1 MNKRIYLFILLSILL
16 AWPAKCQSIF
26 STTYNMD
33 NGLANNRVNAITQ
46 DKNGFMWFGTDDGLC
61 RFDGVKFKTYILSDY
76 IGENASSYI
85 THLFIDSRNM
95 MWIGTNNGI
104 TIFDYAN
111 NKFKAFNAITDDSI
125 KITSLILD
133 IVEDRN
139 GDVWIGTEGQG
150 VFKFNVDAKERLTSF
165 TYSRNDTGTRKMVMS
180 ICEDSKNNIWFGTYS
195 DGLYRYNK
203 NNGKITQYKADGRMH
218 SLSDNTIHKIYEDSH
233 GNLWIGTFQ
242 NGLDKF
248 DYKTEKFR
256 NYKDHSP
263 NNLLYHIHDIT
274 ELSPGNLLVACDN
287 GVCYF
292 TTDDMKAKRADDS
305 DIKFRFSPE
314 KFIYSIFIDK
324 EQGLWLG
331 SYFAGIQFFSPY
343 QSNFK
348 YFKCT
353 ENGSG
358 KVINC
363 IVKDGKGGYF
373 IGTDDD
379 GIYRFDPISKTT
391 KPYRTAKDIQSTYYC
406 IHDILIDGSL
416 MYAATYERGLE
427 VTDLKTGKTTSY
439 LHNPQDSTSLHSSK
453 IFKLMKA
460 SDGRI
465 YIGTADGLCYYQ
477 KTTGD
482 FTRVGELKGIIQAIT
497 EDNSGMIWAGSKTN
511 GLMRYD
517 VKNNE
522 CKIYRH
528 DNSPNSIPQN
538 AISALCLD
546 NNKRLWVGLLGKG
559 LCLYDNEK
567 DEFVRC
573 PAAELPN
580 NIVSSIIAY
589 GDNLWISTNKGISN
603 FNPGKNIIKSYSKS
617 SGLLNEQFTTGA
629 SLITDEGEIMLGT
642 VNGFCI
648 FQPQGLREN
657 SYNAPLALTNVT
669 IMGNSVENI
678 TDRLSVSY
686 DQSMIGLDFSVLSY
700 TSPKDN
706 SYQYMLEGLDKDWI
720 RTRGENNH
728 ISYNN
733 LPAGKYVLKIKGQNC
748 DGINC
753 KNEIRLNIEVKPP
766 FLRSNVAYSLYAM
779 AFLCICFLSI
789 RYYIIRSHKKQEKNL
804 MQLTREKEK
813 ELYNSKIEFFTNIA
827 HEIRTPLSLIIG
839 PLDHLMKTTEI
850 NNKYG
855 DYLSIIEHNY
865 KRLYTLVNQLLD
877 FRKVDSGVLKFA
889 YHKYNLKELIK
900 KTYTVFELSVKQK
913 NLQIDTSGIAEND
926 EIITDEES
934 FIKIMSNL
942 ISNAIK
948 YAQKTIIISAGK
960 QNNNLLITVTD
971 DGPGIEENEKK
982 KIFEAFY
989 QIRRNRN
996 SDSQAPGIGIGLH
1009 IANTVAQ
1016 MMNGSITVDNRKD
1029 GMKGVC
1035 FTVSL
1040 PVVEI
1045 KETEGESNETVRDEK
1060 NFDEDTV
1067 IVTDDK
1073 MADAAEDAV
1082 SRKKVVI
1089 IDDNPDIL
1097 NFLDKVLSSKYFI
1110 ITAGSGEEGLALLES
1125 NKPDIVV
1132 SDIMMEGIDGFEV
1145 CKRIKQNL
1153 NISHIP
1159 VILLTAKTDTESK
1172 VEGLEAGADAYI
1184 EKPFA
1189 ASYLIAQIDN
1199 LLKKKEE
1206 YQRAFANNPL
1216 SEVHA
1221 ASQNQL
1227 DEEFIK
1233 QCTKIILDNLD
1244 NTDFSINLLAQELNM
1259 SRTSVFTKIKGI
1271 MGMTPND
1278 FIKVTKLKTAAKL
1291 LAEGKYRISEITYI
1305 VGFSSSSYFAKCFQK
1320 QFGILPTDF
1329 VKQIK
1334 DNSIHN
1340 FDFV

>member
-1 MNKRIYLFILLSILL
+1 MNKRIYVFILLLVF
-16 AWPAKCQSIF
+16 AWSAKSQSIF

-61 RFDGVKFKTYILSDY
+61 RFDGIKFKTYMLSDY
-76 IGENASSYI
+76 IGENTSNYI
-85 THLFIDSRNM
+85 THLFIDSKNM
-95 MWIGTNNGI
+95 MWIGTNNGVI
-104 TIFDYAN
+104 VFDHTN
-111 NKFKAFNAITDDSI
+111 NRFRYFNALTSDSI
-125 KITSLILD
+125 KIASPILD
-133 IVEDRN
+133 ISEDKDGN
-139 GDVWIGTEGQG
+139 IWIGTDGQG
-150 VFKFNVDAKERLTSF
+150 VFKFNLEEKQRLISYNYF
-165 TYSRNDTGTRKMVMS
+165 GNKIVQRKS
-180 ICEDSKNNIWFGTYS
+180 IYTIYEDSKNNIWFGTYS

-203 NNGKITQYKADGRMH
+203 NTEKITQYKSNGKAN

-248 DYKTEKFR
+248 DYETETFT
-256 NYKDHSP
+256 NYKDNSP
-263 NNLLYHIHDIT
+263 DNLLYHIHDIT
-274 ELSPGNLLVACDN
+274 EFSPGNLLIASDN

-292 TTDDMKAKRADDS
+292 TTDDMKTKKANDTS
-305 DIKFRFSPE
+305 IKFRFSPE

-324 EQGLWLG
+324 EQSLWLG

-353 ENGSG
+353 ANGSG

-363 IVKDGKGGYF
+363 ITKDGEGGYF

-379 GIYRFDPISKTT
+379 GIYIFDPISKTT
-391 KPYRTAKDIQSTYYC
+391 RPYRTAKDIKSTYYC
-406 IHDILIDGSL
+406 IHDILIDGNL

-427 VTDLKTGKTTSY
+427 VTDLRTGKMTSY
-439 LHNPQDSTSLHSSK
+439 LNNPQDSTTIHSSK

-465 YIGTADGLCYYQ
+465 YIGTADGLCYY
-477 KTTGD
+477 KKSTEE
-482 FTRVGELKGIIQAIT
+482 FIRVGELKGIVQAIT
-497 EDNSGMIWAGSKTN
+497 EDNNGMIWAGSKTN

-517 VKNNE
+517 VKNNK

-528 DNSPNSIPQN
+528 NNHANSIPQN

-546 NNKRLWVGLLGKG
+546 NNKRLWIGLLGKG
-559 LCLYDNEK
+559 LCLYDREK

-573 PAAELPN
+573 KGVELPN

-617 SGLLNEQFTTGA
+617 SGLINEQFTTGA
-629 SLITDEGEIMLGT
+629 SFITEEGEIMLGT
-642 VNGFCI
+642 ANGFCL

-657 SYNAPLALTNVT
+657 SYNAPLELTNVT
-669 IMGNSVENI
+669 VMGNNI
-678 TDRLSVSY
+678 DNIKDKLSVSY
-686 DQSMIGLDFSVLSY
+686 DQSMISLDFSVLSY

-706 SYQYMLEGLDKDWI
+706 SYQYMLEGLDNDWI
-720 RTRGENNH
+720 KARGENNH
-728 ISYNN
+728 ISYNK
-733 LPAGKYVLKIKGQNC
+733 LPAGKYILKIKGQNC
-748 DGINC
+748 DGTNC
-753 KNEIRLNIEVKPP
+753 KNDIRLDIEVRPP
-766 FLRSNVAYSLYAM
+766 FLKSNMAYLIYVI

-789 RYYIIRSHKKQEKNL
+789 RYYIIRSHKKQKKNL
-804 MQLTREKEK
+804 MRLTREKEK

-839 PLDHLMKTTEI
+839 PLDHLMKTTDI
-850 NNKYG
+850 NDKYG
-855 DYLSIIEHNY
+855 DYLNIIEHNY

-877 FRKVDSGVLKFA
+877 FRKVDSGVLEFA
-889 YHKYNLKELIK
+889 YHKYNLKELVK
-900 KTYTVFELSVKQK
+900 KTYTVFELSIKQK
-913 NLQIDTSGIAEND
+913 NLQIDTSGIADNF
-926 EIITDEES
+926 EITTDEES

-948 YAQKTIIISAGK
+948 YAKKTICVSAER
-960 QNNNLLITVTD
+960 QNNSIIITVTD

-989 QIRRNRN
+989 QIKRN
-996 SDSQAPGIGIGLH
+996 SDSQTPGIGIGLH

-1016 MMNGSITVDNRKD
+1016 MMDGNITVDNRKD
-1029 GMKGVC
+1029 GVKGVC

-1040 PVVEI
+1040 PIVEI
-1045 KETEGESNETVRDEK
+1045 KETEERSNSTAENEERVEENTEIIKDEK
-1060 NFDEDTV
+1060 IGDET
-1067 IVTDDK
+1067 
-1073 MADAAEDAV
+1073 EEAV
-1082 SRKKVVI
+1082 SKKKVVI

-1097 NFLDKVLSSKYFI
+1097 DFLDKVLSSKYFI

-1132 SDIMMEGIDGFEV
+1132 SDVMMEGIDGFEV
-1145 CKRIKQNL
+1145 CKRIKRNI

-1189 ASYLIAQIDN
+1189 ASHLIAQIDN

-1206 YQRAFANNPL
+1206 YQRAFASNPL

-1221 ASQNQL
+1221 VSQNKL
-1227 DEEFIK
+1227 DEEFIE

-1244 NTDFSINLLAQELNM
+1244 NTEFSINSLAQELNM

-1329 VKQIK
+1329 VKNLKGNEYQA
-1334 DNSIHN
+1334 
-1340 FDFV
+1340 

>member
-1 MNKRIYLFILLSILL
+1 M
-16 AWPAKCQSIF
+16 
-26 STTYNMD
+26 
-33 NGLANNRVNAITQ
+33 
-46 DKNGFMWFGTDDGLC
+46 
-61 RFDGVKFKTYILSDY
+61 
-76 IGENASSYI
+76 
-85 THLFIDSRNM
+85 
-95 MWIGTNNGI
+95 
-104 TIFDYAN
+104 
-111 NKFKAFNAITDDSI
+111 
-125 KITSLILD
+125 KI
-133 IVEDRN
+133 
-139 GDVWIGTEGQG
+139 
-150 VFKFNVDAKERLTSF
+150 
-165 TYSRNDTGTRKMVMS
+165 
-180 ICEDSKNNIWFGTYS
+180 
-195 DGLYRYNK
+195 
-203 NNGKITQYKADGRMH
+203 
-218 SLSDNTIHKIYEDSH
+218 
-233 GNLWIGTFQ
+233 
-242 NGLDKF
+242 
-248 DYKTEKFR
+248 
-256 NYKDHSP
+256 
-263 NNLLYHIHDIT
+263 
-274 ELSPGNLLVACDN
+274 
-287 GVCYF
+287 
-292 TTDDMKAKRADDS
+292 KRADDTS
-305 DIKFRFSPE
+305 IKFRFSPE

-324 EQGLWLG
+324 EQSLWLG

-353 ENGSG
+353 ANGSG

-363 IVKDGKGGYF
+363 ISKDGEGGYF

-379 GIYRFDPISKTT
+379 GIYRFDPINKIT
-391 KPYRTAKDIQSTYYC
+391 KPYRTAKDIRSTYYC
-406 IHDILIDGSL
+406 IHDILIDDNL

-427 VTDLKTGKTTSY
+427 VTDLRTGKITSY
-439 LHNPQDSTSLHSSK
+439 LNNPQDSTTIHSSK

-477 KTTGD
+477 KTTEE
-482 FTRVGELKGIIQAIT
+482 FIRVGELKGIVHSIT
-497 EDNSGMIWAGSKTN
+497 EDNNGLIWAGSLTN

-517 VKNNE
+517 VKNKKY
-522 CKIYRH
+522 KIYRH
-528 DNSPNSIPQN
+528 NEDQNSLPHN
-538 AISALCLD
+538 AVSALCLD

-567 DEFVRC
+567 DEFVRYLG
-573 PAAELPN
+573 AELPN

-603 FNPGKNIIKSYSKS
+603 FNPRKNIIKSYSKS
-617 SGLLNEQFTTGA
+617 SGLINEQFTIGA
-629 SLITDEGEIMLGT
+629 SLITEGGEIMLGT

-657 SYNAPLALTNVT
+657 SYNAPLKLTNVT
-669 IMGNSVENI
+669 IMGNNI
-678 TDRLSVSY
+678 DNVIDKLSVSY

-706 SYQYMLEGLDKDWI
+706 SYQYMLEGLDNDWI
-720 RTRGENNH
+720 KARGENNH
-728 ISYNN
+728 ISYNK
-733 LPAGKYVLKIKGQNC
+733 LPAGKYILKIKGQNC
-748 DGINC
+748 DGIDC
-753 KNEIRLNIEVKPP
+753 KNEIRLNLEVKPH
-766 FLRSNVAYSLYAM
+766 FLRSNVAYSLYVL

-789 RYYIIRSHKKQEKNL
+789 RYYIIRSHKKQKRNL
-804 MQLTREKEK
+804 IRLTREKEK

-839 PLDHLMKTTEI
+839 PLDHLMKTTDI
-850 NNKYG
+850 NDKYG
-855 DYLSIIEHNY
+855 DYLNIIEHNY

-877 FRKVDSGVLKFA
+877 FRKVDSGVLQFA

-900 KTYTVFELSVKQK
+900 KTYTVFELSIKQK
-913 NLQIDTSGIAEND
+913 KLGIDISRIANNL
-926 EIITDEES
+926 EITTDEES

-948 YAQKTIIISAGK
+948 YAKKSIIISAK
-960 QNNNLLITVTD
+960 RLNNNLIITITD

-989 QIRRNRN
+989 QIKRNN
-996 SDSQAPGIGIGLH
+996 DSQTPGIGIGLH
-1009 IANTVAQ
+1009 IANTVVQ
-1016 MMNGSITVDNRKD
+1016 MMDGNITVDNRND
-1029 GMKGVC
+1029 GVTGVC

-1040 PVVEI
+1040 PIVEI
-1045 KETEGESNETVRDEK
+1045 EETEENNTSVNENKSPEIIKDEK
-1060 NFDEDTV
+1060 IEDNAEN
-1067 IVTDDK
+1067 IV
-1073 MADAAEDAV
+1073 
-1082 SRKKVVI
+1082 SKKKIVI

-1097 NFLDKVLSSKYFI
+1097 DFLDKVLSSKYFI

-1132 SDIMMEGIDGFEV
+1132 SDIMMEGIDGFKV
-1145 CKRIKQNL
+1145 CKRIKSNI

-1172 VEGLEAGADAYI
+1172 IEGLEAGADAYI

-1189 ASYLIAQIDN
+1189 ASHLIAQIDN

-1206 YQRAFANNPL
+1206 YQRTFASNPL

-1221 ASQNQL
+1221 VSQNKL
-1227 DEEFIK
+1227 DEEFIE

-1244 NTDFSINLLAQELNM
+1244 NTEFSINSLTQELNM

-1334 DNSIHN
+1334 EN
-1340 FDFV
+1340 

>member
-1 MNKRIYLFILLSILL
+1 MGKRFYVLILLSVL
-16 AWPAKCQSIF
+16 AWQVKSQSIF
-26 STTYNMD
+26 STIYNMD
-33 NGLANNRVNAITQ
+33 NGLANNRINTITQ
-46 DKNGFMWFGTDDGLC
+46 DKDGFMWFGTDDGLC
-61 RFDGVKFKTYILSDY
+61 RFDGIKFKTYILSDY

-85 THLFIDSRNM
+85 THLFIDSKNM

-104 TIFDYAN
+104 TIFDYTN
-111 NKFKAFNAITDDSI
+111 NKFKAFNATTSDSI
-125 KITSLILD
+125 KITAPVHD
-133 IVEDRN
+133 IIEDKDGN
-139 GDVWIGTEGQG
+139 IWIGTDGQG
-150 VFKFNVDAKERLTSF
+150 VFRFNLEEEQRLSSF
-165 TYSRNDTGTRKMVMS
+165 KYFEGKNVTRKMIFS

-203 NNGKITQYKADGRMH
+203 NNGKITEYKANGGEK

-248 DYKTEKFR
+248 DYETETFR
-256 NYKDHSP
+256 NYKDNSTD
-263 NNLLYHIHDIT
+263 NLLYHIHDIK
-274 ELSPGNLLVACDN
+274 EFSPGNLLVASDN

-292 TTDDMKAKRADDS
+292 TTDDLKIKRADNTS
-305 DIKFRFSPE
+305 IKFRFSPE

-324 EQGLWLG
+324 EQSLWLG

-353 ENGSG
+353 ANGSA

-363 IVKDGKGGYF
+363 IAKDGEGGYL

-379 GIYRFDPISKTT
+379 GIYRFDPTSKTT
-391 KPYRTAKDIQSTYYC
+391 RPYRTAKDIKSTYYC
-406 IHDILIDGSL
+406 IHDMLLDGEL
-416 MYAATYERGLE
+416 LYAATYERGLE
-427 VTDLKTGKTTSY
+427 VTDLKTGKMTSY
-439 LHNPQDSTSLHSSK
+439 LNNPKDSTTIPSSK
-453 IFKLMKA
+453 IFKLLKA

-465 YIGTADGLCYYQ
+465 YIGTADGLCYYK
-477 KTTGD
+477 KTTGE
-482 FTRVGELKGIIQAIT
+482 FINVGELKGIVQTIT
-497 EDNSGMIWAGSKTN
+497 EDNNGMIWAGSKTN

-517 VKNNE
+517 VKNNK

-528 DNSPNSIPQN
+528 NGNPNSLPQN

-546 NNKRLWVGLLGKG
+546 NNKRLWVGLVGKG
-559 LCLYDNEK
+559 ICLYDSEK
-567 DEFVRC
+567 DEFVKC
-573 PAAELPN
+573 KGLELPN

-603 FNPGKNIIKSYSKS
+603 FNPGKSIIKSYSKS
-617 SGLLNEQFTTGA
+617 SGLINEQFTTGA
-629 SLITDEGEIMLGT
+629 SLITEEGEIMLGT
-642 VNGFCI
+642 ANGFCI

-657 SYNAPLALTNVT
+657 SYNAPLKLTNITV
-669 IMGNSVENI
+669 MGNRIDNI
-678 TDRLSVSY
+678 TDKLSVNY
-686 DQSMIGLDFSVLSY
+686 DQSIIGLDFSVLSY

-706 SYQYMLEGLDKDWI
+706 SYQYILEGLDNNWI
-720 RTRGENNH
+720 KAKGDNNH
-728 ISYNN
+728 ISYNK
-733 LPAGKYVLKIKGQNC
+733 LPAGKYILKIKGQNS
-748 DGINC
+748 DGIEC
-753 KNEIRLNIEVKPP
+753 KNEIKLNLEVKPP
-766 FLRSNVAYSLYAM
+766 FLRSNVAYSMYVII
-779 AFLCICFLSI
+779 FLFACFLSA
-789 RYYIIRSHKKQEKNL
+789 RYYIVRSHKKQQKNL
-804 MQLTREKEK
+804 MRLTREKEK

-839 PLDHLMKTTEI
+839 PLDHLMRTTDI
-850 NNKYG
+850 NDKYG
-855 DYLSIIEHNY
+855 DYLNIIEHNY

-877 FRKVDSGVLKFA
+877 FRKVDSGVLEFS
-889 YHKYNLKELIK
+889 YRKYNLKELVK
-900 KTYTVFELSVKQK
+900 KTYTVFELSIKQK
-913 NLQIDTSGIAEND
+913 NLRIETSGIDDNL
-926 EIITDEES
+926 EINTDEES

-948 YAQKTIIISAGK
+948 YAKKTIDISAEK
-960 QNNNLLITVTD
+960 QSNYIIITVTD

-989 QIRRNRN
+989 QVKRNN
-996 SDSQAPGIGIGLH
+996 DSQTPGIGIGLH
-1009 IANTVAQ
+1009 IANSVVQ
-1016 MMNGSITVDNRKD
+1016 MMDGNITVDNRTD
-1029 GMKGVC
+1029 GNKGVC

-1040 PVVEI
+1040 PIIEI
-1045 KETEGESNETVRDEK
+1045 EETEKRKDEKVSNEENAEIIKDEK
-1060 NFDEDTV
+1060 
-1067 IVTDDK
+1067 I
-1073 MADAAEDAV
+1073 AEE
-1082 SRKKVVI
+1082 SENNTGKKKVVI

-1097 NFLDKVLSSKYFI
+1097 DFLDKVLSNKYFI

-1132 SDIMMEGIDGFEV
+1132 SDVMMEGLNGFEV
-1145 CKRIKQNL
+1145 CKRIKGNI

-1189 ASYLIAQIDN
+1189 ASHLIAQIDN

-1206 YQRAFANNPL
+1206 YQRAFASNPL
-1216 SEVHA
+1216 SEIHA
-1221 ASQNQL
+1221 VSQNKL
-1227 DEEFIK
+1227 DEEFIE

-1244 NTDFSINLLAQELNM
+1244 NTEFSINALAQELNM

-1271 MGMTPND
+1271 LGMTPND

-1291 LAEGKYRISEITYI
+1291 LTEGKYRISEITYI

-1329 VKQIK
+1329 VKNLK
-1334 DNSIHN
+1334 DNE
-1340 FDFV
+1340 

>member
-1 MNKRIYLFILLSILL
+1 MGKRFYILVLL
-16 AWPAKCQSIF
+16 LTLAFTANCQSIF
-26 STTYNMD
+26 STIYNMD
-33 NGLANNRVNAITQ
+33 NGLSNNRVNAITQ

-61 RFDGVKFKTYILSDY
+61 RFDGIKFKTYILSDY
-76 IGENASSYI
+76 IDENASSYI
-85 THLFIDSRNM
+85 THLFIDSKNM

-104 TIFDYAN
+104 IVFDYIN
-111 NKFKAFNAITDDSI
+111 NKFKAFKAFTGDSI
-125 KITSLILD
+125 KIATPILD
-133 IVEDRN
+133 IAEDKDGN
-139 GDVWIGTEGQG
+139 VWIGTDGQG
-150 VFKFNVDAKERLTSF
+150 VFKFNLNEKQRLTSF
-165 TYSRNDTGTRKMVMS
+165 NYSGNKNVNRKMVTT

-203 NNGKITQYKADGRMH
+203 NTGKITQYKANGVGNC
-218 SLSDNTIHKIYEDSH
+218 LSDNTIHKIYEDSH

-248 DYKTEKFR
+248 DYETETFR
-256 NYKDHSP
+256 NYKDNSTD
-263 NNLLYHIHDIT
+263 NLLYHIHDIT
-274 ELSPGNLLVACDN
+274 EFSPGNLLVASDN

-292 TTDDMKAKRADDS
+292 TTDDMKIKRADDTS
-305 DIKFRFSPE
+305 IKFRFSPE

-324 EQGLWLG
+324 EQSLWLG

-353 ENGSG
+353 GNGAG
-358 KVINC
+358 KVVNC
-363 IVKDGKGGYF
+363 IAKDGDRGYF

-379 GIYRFDPISKTT
+379 GIYRFDPTEKTT
-391 KPYRTAKDIQSTYYC
+391 KPYRTAKDINSTYYC
-406 IHDILIDGSL
+406 IHDILIDGDL

-427 VTDLKTGKTTSY
+427 VTNLKTGQMISY
-439 LHNPQDSTSLHSSK
+439 LNNPKDSTTIHSSK

-465 YIGTADGLCYYQ
+465 YIGTADGLCYYK
-477 KTTGD
+477 KTTRE
-482 FTRVGELKGIIQAIT
+482 FIRVGELKGIVQAIT
-497 EDNSGMIWAGSKTN
+497 EDNNGMIWAGSKTN

-517 VKNNE
+517 VKNNK

-528 DNSPNSIPQN
+528 NGEPNSLPQN

-546 NNKRLWVGLLGKG
+546 NNKRLWVGLVGKG
-559 LCLYDNEK
+559 LCLYDSEK
-567 DEFVRC
+567 DGFVKC
-573 PAAELPN
+573 KGLELPN

-603 FNPGKNIIKSYSKS
+603 FNPGKNITKSYSKS
-617 SGLLNEQFTTGA
+617 SGLINEQFTTGA
-629 SLITDEGEIMLGT
+629 SLVTDEGEIMLGT
-642 VNGFCI
+642 VNGFCV

-657 SYNAPLALTNVT
+657 SYNAPLKLTNVT
-669 IMGNSVENI
+669 IMGNTVDNVTNE
-678 TDRLSVSY
+678 LSVSY
-686 DQSMIGLDFSVLSY
+686 DQSMIGMDFSVLSY

-706 SYQYMLEGLDKDWI
+706 SYQYMLEGLDSDWI
-720 RTRGENNH
+720 KARGENNH
-728 ISYNN
+728 ISYNK
-733 LPAGKYVLKIKGQNC
+733 LPAGKYTLKIKGQNS
-748 DGINC
+748 DGIDC
-753 KNEIRLNIEVKPP
+753 KNEIRLGIEVKPP
-766 FLRSNVAYSLYAM
+766 FLRSNTAYLLYSIAL
-779 AFLCICFLSI
+779 LCIIFLSI
-789 RYYIIRSHKKQEKNL
+789 RYYIIRSHKKQKKNL
-804 MQLTREKEK
+804 MKLTREKEK

-839 PLDHLMKTTEI
+839 PLDHLMKTTDI
-850 NNKYG
+850 NDKYG
-855 DYLSIIEHNY
+855 DYLNIIEHNY

-877 FRKVDSGVLKFA
+877 FRKVDSGVLEFA
-889 YHKYNLKELIK
+889 YRKYNLKELVR
-900 KTYTVFELSVKQK
+900 KTYTVFELSIKQK
-913 NLQIDTSGIAEND
+913 NLKIDTSGIADNF
-926 EIITDEES
+926 EITTDEES

-948 YAQKTIIISAGK
+948 YAKKTISISAER
-960 QNNNLLITVTD
+960 QNNNLVITVTD

-989 QIRRNRN
+989 QIKRNN
-996 SDSQAPGIGIGLH
+996 DSQTPGIGIGLH

-1016 MMNGSITVDNRKD
+1016 MMNGNITVDNRKD
-1029 GMKGVC
+1029 GVKGVC
-1035 FTVSL
+1035 FTVTL

-1045 KETEGESNETVRDEK
+1045 EEAEEKKNATVNKDSKDENPEIIKDEK
-1060 NFDEDTV
+1060 IED
-1067 IVTDDK
+1067 
-1073 MADAAEDAV
+1073 DAEEAV
-1082 SRKKVVI
+1082 SKKKVVI

-1097 NFLDKVLSSKYFI
+1097 DFLDKVLSSRYFI

-1132 SDIMMEGIDGFEV
+1132 SDVMMEGIDGFEV
-1145 CKRIKQNL
+1145 CKRIKSNI

-1189 ASYLIAQIDN
+1189 ASHLIAQIDN

-1206 YQRAFANNPL
+1206 YQRAFASNPL

-1221 ASQNQL
+1221 VSQNKL
-1227 DEEFIK
+1227 DEDFIE

-1244 NTDFSINLLAQELNM
+1244 NTDFSINSLAQELNM

-1291 LAEGKYRISEITYI
+1291 LAESKYRISEITYI

-1329 VKQIK
+1329 VKNLK
-1334 DNSIHN
+1334 GNE
-1340 FDFV
+1340 

>member
-1 MNKRIYLFILLSILL
+1 MGKRLYFFVLLLTFAFAANS
-16 AWPAKCQSIF
+16 QSIF
-26 STTYNMD
+26 STIYNMD
-33 NGLANNRVNAITQ
+33 NGLSNNRVNAITQ

-61 RFDGVKFKTYILSDY
+61 RFDGIKFKTYILSDY

-85 THLFIDSRNM
+85 THLYIDSRNM
-95 MWIGTNNGI
+95 MWIGTNSGI
-104 TIFDYAN
+104 TVLDYIN
-111 NKFKAFNAITDDSI
+111 NKFKTFNAFTDDSI
-125 KITSLILD
+125 RITSPILD
-133 IVEDRN
+133 IAEDKDGN
-139 GDVWIGTEGQG
+139 VWIGTDGQG
-150 VFKFNVDAKERLTSF
+150 VFKFNLEEKQRLTSF
-165 TYSRNDTGTRKMVMS
+165 KYSDNENITGKRVMT

-203 NNGKITQYKADGRMH
+203 NTGKITQYKSNGGENC
-218 SLSDNTIHKIYEDSH
+218 LSDNTIHKIYEDSH

-248 DYKTEKFR
+248 DYEAETFR
-256 NYKDHSP
+256 NYKDNSTD
-263 NNLLYHIHDIT
+263 NLLYHIHDIT
-274 ELSPGNLLVACDN
+274 EFSPGNLLVASDN

-292 TTDDMKAKRADDS
+292 TTDDMKIKRADDTS
-305 DIKFRFSPE
+305 IKFRFSPE

-324 EQGLWLG
+324 EQSLWLG

-358 KVINC
+358 KVVNC
-363 IVKDGKGGYF
+363 IARDGERGYF

-379 GIYRFDPISKTT
+379 GIYRFDPTSKTT
-391 KPYRTAKDIQSTYYC
+391 KPYRIAKDINSTYYC
-406 IHDILIDGSL
+406 IHDILIDGDL

-427 VTDLKTGKTTSY
+427 VTNLKTGQMTSY
-439 LHNPQDSTSLHSSK
+439 LNNPKDSTTIHSSK

-465 YIGTADGLCYYQ
+465 YIGTADGLCYY
-477 KTTGD
+477 KRTTGE
-482 FTRVGELKGIIQAIT
+482 FIRVGELKGIVQAVT
-497 EDNSGMIWAGSKTN
+497 EDNNGMIWAGSKTN

-517 VKNNE
+517 VKNNK

-528 DNSPNSIPQN
+528 NSNPNSIPQN

-546 NNKRLWVGLLGKG
+546 NSKRLWVGLLGKG
-559 LCLYDNEK
+559 LCLYDSEK
-567 DEFVRC
+567 DEFVKC
-573 PAAELPN
+573 QGTELPN

-617 SGLLNEQFTTGA
+617 SGLINEQFTTGA
-629 SLITDEGEIMLGT
+629 SLITTEGEIMLGT

-657 SYNAPLALTNVT
+657 SYNAPLKLTNVT
-669 IMGNSVENI
+669 IMGNSMDNI
-678 TDRLSVSY
+678 GNKLSVSY

-706 SYQYMLEGLDKDWI
+706 SYQYILEGLDENWI
-720 RTRGENNH
+720 KARGENNH
-728 ISYNN
+728 ISYNK

-748 DGINC
+748 DGIDC
-753 KNEIRLNIEVKPP
+753 KNEIRLNIEVKPH
-766 FLRSNVAYSLYAM
+766 FLKSNVAYSLYVI

-789 RYYIIRSHKKQEKNL
+789 RYYIIRSHKKQKKNL
-804 MQLTREKEK
+804 MRLTREKEK

-839 PLDHLMKTTEI
+839 PLDHLMKTTDI
-850 NNKYG
+850 NDKYG
-855 DYLSIIEHNY
+855 DYLNIIEHNY

-877 FRKVDSGVLKFA
+877 FRKVDSGVLEFA
-889 YHKYNLKELIK
+889 YHKYNLKELVR
-900 KTYTVFELSVKQK
+900 KTYTVFELSIKQK
-913 NLQIDTSGIAEND
+913 NLDIDTSGIAENS
-926 EIITDEES
+926 EITTDEES

-948 YAQKTIIISAGK
+948 YAKKTISISAER
-960 QNNNLLITVTD
+960 QNNNIVITVTD

-989 QIRRNRN
+989 QIKRNN
-996 SDSQAPGIGIGLH
+996 DSQTPGIGIGLH

-1016 MMNGSITVDNRKD
+1016 MMDGNITVDNRKD
-1029 GMKGVC
+1029 GVKGVC

-1040 PVVEI
+1040 PIVEI
-1045 KETEGESNETVRDEK
+1045 KETGKKKNEAVVNEDNKEENTEIIKDEK
-1060 NFDEDTV
+1060 IED
-1067 IVTDDK
+1067 D
-1073 MADAAEDAV
+1073 AEDAV
-1082 SRKKVVI
+1082 SKKKVVI

-1097 NFLDKVLSSKYFI
+1097 DFLDKVLSNKYFI

-1132 SDIMMEGIDGFEV
+1132 SDVMMEGIDGFEV
-1145 CKRIKQNL
+1145 CKRIKSNI

-1189 ASYLIAQIDN
+1189 ASHLIAQIDN

-1206 YQRAFANNPL
+1206 YQRTFASNPL

-1221 ASQNQL
+1221 VSQNKL
-1227 DEEFIK
+1227 DEEFIE

-1244 NTDFSINLLAQELNM
+1244 NTEFSINSLAQELNM

-1329 VKQIK
+1329 VKNLK
-1334 DNSIHN
+1334 GNE
-1340 FDFV
+1340 

>member
-1 MNKRIYLFILLSILL
+1 MKNKKNKETVMDKRLYILVLL
-16 AWPAKCQSIF
+16 LTLAFTANGQSIF
-26 STTYNMD
+26 STIYNMD
-33 NGLANNRVNAITQ
+33 NGLSNNRVNAIIQ

-61 RFDGVKFKTYILSDY
+61 RFDGIRFKTYRLSDY
-76 IGENASSYI
+76 IGEDGSSYI
-85 THLFIDSRNM
+85 TNLFIDSKEL

-104 TIFDYAN
+104 TLFDYTDK
-111 NKFKAFNAITDDSI
+111 KFRAFNTITADSI
-125 KITSLILD
+125 KITSPIQD
-133 IVEDRN
+133 IIEDKDGN
-139 GDVWIGTEGQG
+139 VWIGTDGQG
-150 VFKFNVDAKERLTSF
+150 VFKFNLNEKERLSSF
-165 TYSRNDTGTRKMVMS
+165 NYSGNKNVQRRTIFT

-203 NNGKITQYKADGRMH
+203 NTGKITQYKSNGGENC
-218 SLSDNTIHKIYEDSH
+218 LSDNTIHKIYEDSH

-248 DYKTEKFR
+248 DYETETFR
-256 NYKDHSP
+256 NYKDNSTD
-263 NNLLYHIHDIT
+263 NLLYHIHDIT
-274 ELSPGNLLVACDN
+274 EFSPGNLLVASDN

-292 TTDDMKAKRADDS
+292 TTDDMKIKRADDS
-305 DIKFRFSPE
+305 SIKFRFSPE

-324 EQGLWLG
+324 EQSLWLG

-358 KVINC
+358 KVVNC
-363 IVKDGKGGYF
+363 IARDGERGYF

-379 GIYRFDPISKTT
+379 GIYRFDPTSKTT
-391 KPYRTAKDIQSTYYC
+391 KPYRIAKDINSTYYC
-406 IHDILIDGSL
+406 IHDILIDGDL

-427 VTDLKTGKTTSY
+427 VTNLKTGQMTSY
-439 LHNPQDSTSLHSSK
+439 LNNPKDSTTIHSSK

-465 YIGTADGLCYYQ
+465 YIGTADGLCYY
-477 KTTGD
+477 KRTTGE
-482 FTRVGELKGIIQAIT
+482 FIRVGELKGIVQAIT
-497 EDNSGMIWAGSKTN
+497 EDNNGMIWAGSKTN

-517 VKNNE
+517 VKNNK

-528 DNSPNSIPQN
+528 NSNPNSIPQN

-546 NNKRLWVGLLGKG
+546 NSKRLWVGLLGKG
-559 LCLYDNEK
+559 LCLYDSEK
-567 DEFVRC
+567 DGFVKC
-573 PAAELPN
+573 QGTELPN

-617 SGLLNEQFTTGA
+617 SGLINEQFTTGA
-629 SLITDEGEIMLGT
+629 SLITAEGEIMLGT

-657 SYNAPLALTNVT
+657 SYNAPLKLTNVT
-669 IMGNSVENI
+669 IMGNSVDNI
-678 TDRLSVSY
+678 VNKLSVSY

-706 SYQYMLEGLDKDWI
+706 SYQYMLEGLDENWI
-720 RTRGENNH
+720 KARGENNH
-728 ISYNN
+728 ISYNK

-748 DGINC
+748 DGIDC
-753 KNEIRLNIEVKPP
+753 KNEIRLNIEVKPH
-766 FLRSNVAYSLYAM
+766 FLKSNVAYSLYVI

-789 RYYIIRSHKKQEKNL
+789 RYYIIRSHKKQKKNL
-804 MQLTREKEK
+804 MRLTREKEK

-839 PLDHLMKTTEI
+839 PLDHLMKTTDI
-850 NNKYG
+850 NDKYG
-855 DYLSIIEHNY
+855 DYLNIIEHNY

-877 FRKVDSGVLKFA
+877 FRKVDSGVLEFT
-889 YHKYNLKELIK
+889 YHKYNLKELVR
-900 KTYTVFELSVKQK
+900 KTYTVFELSIKQK
-913 NLQIDTSGIAEND
+913 NLDIDTSGIADNS
-926 EIITDEES
+926 EITTDEES

-948 YAQKTIIISAGK
+948 YAKKTISISAER
-960 QNNNLLITVTD
+960 QNNNIVITVTD

-989 QIRRNRN
+989 QIKRNN
-996 SDSQAPGIGIGLH
+996 DSQTPGIGIGLH

-1016 MMNGSITVDNRKD
+1016 MMDGNITVDNRKD
-1029 GMKGVC
+1029 GVKGVC

-1040 PVVEI
+1040 PIVEI
-1045 KETEGESNETVRDEK
+1045 KETEKKKNEDVVNEDNKEENTEIIKDEK
-1060 NFDEDTV
+1060 IED
-1067 IVTDDK
+1067 D
-1073 MADAAEDAV
+1073 AEDAV
-1082 SRKKVVI
+1082 SKKKVVI

-1097 NFLDKVLSSKYFI
+1097 DFLDKVLSNKYFI

-1132 SDIMMEGIDGFEV
+1132 SDVMMEGIDGFEV
-1145 CKRIKQNL
+1145 CKRIKNNI

-1189 ASYLIAQIDN
+1189 ASHLIAQIDN

-1206 YQRAFANNPL
+1206 YQRTFASNPL

-1221 ASQNQL
+1221 VSQNKL
-1227 DEEFIK
+1227 DEEFIE

-1244 NTDFSINLLAQELNM
+1244 NTEFSINSLAQELNM

-1329 VKQIK
+1329 VKNLK
-1334 DNSIHN
+1334 GNE
-1340 FDFV
+1340 

>member
-1 MNKRIYLFILLSILL
+1 MNKRIYVFILLLVFVWS
-16 AWPAKCQSIF
+16 ARSQSIF

-33 NGLANNRVNAITQ
+33 NGLANNRVNTIAQ
-46 DKNGFMWFGTDDGLC
+46 DKDGFMWFGTDDGLC
-61 RFDGVKFKTYILSDY
+61 RFDGIKFKTYVLSDQL
-76 IGENASSYI
+76 GENASSYI
-85 THLFIDSRNM
+85 NHLMIDSRNK

-104 TIFDYAN
+104 TIFDYTN
-111 NKFKAFNAITDDSI
+111 NLFKDFKAITSDSI
-125 KITSLILD
+125 RITSPISD
-133 IVEDRN
+133 IIEDKDGN
-139 GDVWIGTEGQG
+139 VWIGTDGQG
-150 VFKFNVDAKERLTSF
+150 VFRFNPNETKKLESF
-165 TYSRNDTGTRKMVMS
+165 DYSEDKKVQRKS
-180 ICEDSKNNIWFGTYS
+180 IFTICEDSKRNIWFGTYS
-195 DGLYRYNK
+195 DGIYRYNK
-203 NNGKITQYKADGRMH
+203 NTGKITQYTANNEENA
-218 SLSDNTIHKIYEDSH
+218 LSDNTIHKIYEDSH

-248 DYKTEKFR
+248 DYETETFR
-256 NYKDHSP
+256 NYKDSSTD
-263 NNLLYHIHDIT
+263 NLLYHIHDIT
-274 ELSPGNLLVACDN
+274 EFSPGNLLVASDN

-292 TTDDMKAKRADDS
+292 TTDDMKIKRADDTS
-305 DIKFRFSPE
+305 MKFRFSPE

-324 EQGLWLG
+324 EQSLWLG
-331 SYFAGIQFFSPY
+331 SYFSGIQFFSPY

-353 ENGSG
+353 GNGSG
-358 KVINC
+358 KVVNC
-363 IVKDGKGGYF
+363 ISRDGNGGYF

-379 GIYRFDPISKTT
+379 GIYKFDLISKTAT
-391 KPYRTAKDIQSTYYC
+391 PYRIAKDINSTYYC
-406 IHDILIDGSL
+406 IHDMLIDGDL

-427 VTDLKTGKTTSY
+427 VTNLKTGKMTSF
-439 LHNPQDSTSLHSSK
+439 LNNPQDSTSIPSSK

-465 YIGTADGLCYYQ
+465 YIGTADGLCYYK
-477 KTTGD
+477 KTTGK
-482 FTRVGELKGIIQAIT
+482 FIRIGNLKGVVQSIT
-497 EDNSGMIWAGSKTN
+497 EDNNGMIWAGSRTN

-517 VKNNE
+517 VKNDKF
-522 CKIYRH
+522 KIYRH
-528 DNSPNSIPQN
+528 DENPNSLPQN
-538 AISALCLD
+538 AVSAICLD
-546 NNKRLWVGLLGKG
+546 NNKKIWVGLLGKG
-559 LCLYDNEK
+559 LCLYDSEI
-567 DEFVRC
+567 DGFVKC
-573 PAAELPN
+573 KGLDLPN

-589 GDNLWISTNKGISN
+589 GDNIWISTNKGISN
-603 FNPGKNIIKSYSKS
+603 FNPGKKIIKSYSKS
-617 SGLLNEQFTTGA
+617 SGLINEQFTIGA
-629 SLITDEGEIMLGT
+629 SLITNEGEIMLGT

-657 SYNAPLALTNVT
+657 SYNAPLRLTNIT
-669 IMGNSVENI
+669 IMGNSVDNV
-678 TDRLSVSY
+678 TDKLSVSY

-706 SYQYMLEGLDKDWI
+706 SYQYMLEGLDENWI
-720 RTRGENNH
+720 KSRGDNNH
-728 ISYNN
+728 ISYNK

-748 DGINC
+748 DGIDC
-753 KNEIRLNIEVKPP
+753 KNEIRLDIEVKPP
-766 FLRSNVAYSLYAM
+766 FLRSNVAYLIYVI

-789 RYYIIRSHKKQEKNL
+789 RYYIIRSHKKQKKNL
-804 MQLTREKEK
+804 MRLTREKEK

-839 PLDHLMKTTEI
+839 PLDHLMKTTDI
-850 NNKYG
+850 NDKYG
-855 DYLSIIEHNY
+855 DYLNIIEHNY

-877 FRKVDSGVLKFA
+877 FRKVDSGILQFA
-889 YHKYNLKELIK
+889 YHKYNLKEIIK
-900 KTYTVFELSVKQK
+900 KTYTVFELSIKQK
-913 NLQIDTSGIAEND
+913 NLEIETSGVADNF

-934 FIKIMSNL
+934 LTKIMSNL

-948 YAQKTIIISAGK
+948 YARKTISISAEI
-960 QNNNLLITVTD
+960 QNRNLVITVTD

-989 QIRRNRN
+989 QIKRNN
-996 SDSQAPGIGIGLH
+996 DSQTPGIGIGLH

-1016 MMNGSITVDNRKD
+1016 MMDGNITVDNRKD
-1029 GMKGVC
+1029 GVKGVC

-1040 PVVEI
+1040 PILEI
-1045 KETEGESNETVRDEK
+1045 NETEETKNKSAANENIKDENLEIIKDEK
-1060 NFDEDTV
+1060 VEENTKDTES
-1067 IVTDDK
+1067 K
-1073 MADAAEDAV
+1073 
-1082 SRKKVVI
+1082 KKVVI

-1097 NFLDKVLSSKYFI
+1097 DFLDKVLSSKYFI
-1110 ITAGSGEEGLALLES
+1110 ITASSGEEGLALLES

-1132 SDIMMEGIDGFEV
+1132 SDVMMEGIDGFEV
-1145 CKRIKQNL
+1145 CKRIKRNI

-1189 ASYLIAQIDN
+1189 ASHLIAQIDN
-1199 LLKKKEE
+1199 LLRKKEE
-1206 YQRAFANNPL
+1206 YQRAFASNPL

-1221 ASQNQL
+1221 VGQNKL
-1227 DEEFIK
+1227 DEEFIE

-1244 NTDFSINLLAQELNM
+1244 NTEFSINSLAQELNM

-1329 VKQIK
+1329 IKQIK
-1334 DNSIHN
+1334 DNLNSSGKAEN
-1340 FDFV
+1340 FQ

>member
-1 MNKRIYLFILLSILL
+1 MDKRLYILVLL
-16 AWPAKCQSIF
+16 LTLAFTANGQSIF
-26 STTYNMD
+26 STIYNMD
-33 NGLANNRVNAITQ
+33 NGLSNNRVNAIIQ

-61 RFDGVKFKTYILSDY
+61 RFDGIRFKTYRLSDY
-76 IGENASSYI
+76 IGEDGSSYI
-85 THLFIDSRNM
+85 TNLFIDSKEL

-104 TIFDYAN
+104 TLFDYTDK
-111 NKFKAFNAITDDSI
+111 KFRAFNTITADSI
-125 KITSLILD
+125 KITSPIQD
-133 IVEDRN
+133 IIEDKDGN
-139 GDVWIGTEGQG
+139 VWIGTDGQG
-150 VFKFNVDAKERLTSF
+150 VFKFNLNEKQRLTSF
-165 TYSRNDTGTRKMVMS
+165 NYSGNKNVQRRTIFT

-203 NNGKITQYKADGRMH
+203 KSGKITQYKSNGGENC
-218 SLSDNTIHKIYEDSH
+218 LSDNTIHKIYEDSH

-248 DYKTEKFR
+248 DYETETFR
-256 NYKDHSP
+256 NYKDNSTD
-263 NNLLYHIHDIT
+263 NLLYHIHDIT
-274 ELSPGNLLVACDN
+274 EFSPGNLLVASDN

-292 TTDDMKAKRADDS
+292 TTDDMKIKRADDS
-305 DIKFRFSPE
+305 SIKFRFSPE

-324 EQGLWLG
+324 EQSLWLG

-358 KVINC
+358 KVVNC
-363 IVKDGKGGYF
+363 IARDGERGYF

-379 GIYRFDPISKTT
+379 GIYRFDPTSKTT
-391 KPYRTAKDIQSTYYC
+391 KPYRIAKDINSTYYC
-406 IHDILIDGSL
+406 IHDILIDGDL

-427 VTDLKTGKTTSY
+427 VTNLKTGQMTSY
-439 LHNPQDSTSLHSSK
+439 LNNPKDSTTIHSSK

-465 YIGTADGLCYYQ
+465 YIGTADGLCYY
-477 KTTGD
+477 KRTTGE
-482 FTRVGELKGIIQAIT
+482 FIRVGELKGIVQAIT
-497 EDNSGMIWAGSKTN
+497 EDNNGMIWAGSKTN

-517 VKNNE
+517 VKNNK

-528 DNSPNSIPQN
+528 NSNPNSIPQN

-546 NNKRLWVGLLGKG
+546 NSKRLWVGLLGKG
-559 LCLYDNEK
+559 LCLYDSEK
-567 DEFVRC
+567 DGFVKC
-573 PAAELPN
+573 QGTELPN

-617 SGLLNEQFTTGA
+617 SGLINEQFTTGA
-629 SLITDEGEIMLGT
+629 SLITAEGEIMLGT

-657 SYNAPLALTNVT
+657 SYNAPLKLTNVT
-669 IMGNSVENI
+669 IMGNSVDNI
-678 TDRLSVSY
+678 VNKLSVSY

-706 SYQYMLEGLDKDWI
+706 SYQYMLEGLDENWI
-720 RTRGENNH
+720 KARGENNH
-728 ISYNN
+728 ISYNK

-748 DGINC
+748 DGIDC
-753 KNEIRLNIEVKPP
+753 KNEIRLNIEVKPH
-766 FLRSNVAYSLYAM
+766 FLKSNVAYSLYVI

-789 RYYIIRSHKKQEKNL
+789 RYYIIRSHKKQKKNL
-804 MQLTREKEK
+804 MRLTREKEK

-839 PLDHLMKTTEI
+839 PLDHLMKTTDI
-850 NNKYG
+850 NDKYG
-855 DYLSIIEHNY
+855 DYLNIIEHNY

-877 FRKVDSGVLKFA
+877 FRKVDSGVLEFT
-889 YHKYNLKELIK
+889 YHKYNLKELVR
-900 KTYTVFELSVKQK
+900 KTYTVFELSIKQK
-913 NLQIDTSGIAEND
+913 NLDIDTSGIADNS
-926 EIITDEES
+926 EITTDEES

-948 YAQKTIIISAGK
+948 YAKKTISISAER
-960 QNNNLLITVTD
+960 QNNNIVITVTD

-989 QIRRNRN
+989 QIKRNN
-996 SDSQAPGIGIGLH
+996 DSQTPGIGIGLH

-1016 MMNGSITVDNRKD
+1016 MMDGNITVDNRKD
-1029 GMKGVC
+1029 GVKGVC

-1040 PVVEI
+1040 PIVEI
-1045 KETEGESNETVRDEK
+1045 KETEKKKNEDVVNEDNKEENTEIIKDEK
-1060 NFDEDTV
+1060 IED
-1067 IVTDDK
+1067 D
-1073 MADAAEDAV
+1073 AEDAV
-1082 SRKKVVI
+1082 SKKKVVI

-1097 NFLDKVLSSKYFI
+1097 DFLDKVLSNKYFI

-1132 SDIMMEGIDGFEV
+1132 SDVMMEGIDGFEV
-1145 CKRIKQNL
+1145 CKRIKNNI

-1189 ASYLIAQIDN
+1189 ASHLIAQIDN

-1206 YQRAFANNPL
+1206 YQRTFASNPL

-1221 ASQNQL
+1221 VSQNKL
-1227 DEEFIK
+1227 DEEFIE

-1244 NTDFSINLLAQELNM
+1244 NTEFSINSLAQELNM

-1329 VKQIK
+1329 VKNLK
-1334 DNSIHN
+1334 GNE
-1340 FDFV
+1340 

>member
-1 MNKRIYLFILLSILL
+1 MGKRLYFFVLLLTFAFAANS
-16 AWPAKCQSIF
+16 QSIF
-26 STTYNMD
+26 STIYNMD
-33 NGLANNRVNAITQ
+33 NGLSNNRVNTITQ

-61 RFDGVKFKTYILSDY
+61 RFDGIKFKTYILSDY

-85 THLFIDSRNM
+85 THLYIDSRNM

-104 TIFDYAN
+104 IVFDYIN
-111 NKFKAFNAITDDSI
+111 NKFLAFNAFTSDSTR
-125 KITSLILD
+125 ITSPISD
-133 IVEDRN
+133 IAEDKDKN
-139 GDVWIGTEGQG
+139 VWIGTNGQG
-150 VFKFNVDAKERLTSF
+150 VFRFNLDEKQRLTSF
-165 TYSRNDTGTRKMVMS
+165 KYSDNGNITGKRVMT

-203 NNGKITQYKADGRMH
+203 NTEKITQYKANGKEH
-218 SLSDNTIHKIYEDSH
+218 SLSDNTIHKIFEDSH

-248 DYKTEKFR
+248 DYETETFK
-256 NYKDHSP
+256 NYKDTSP
-263 NNLLYHIHDIT
+263 DNLLYHIHDIT
-274 ELSPGNLLVACDN
+274 EFSPGNLLVASDN

-292 TTDDMKAKRADDS
+292 TTDDMKIRRTDDS
-305 DIKFRFSPE
+305 SIKFRFNPE

-324 EQGLWLG
+324 EQSLWLG

-353 ENGSG
+353 ENGVG
-358 KVINC
+358 KVVNC
-363 IVKDGKGGYF
+363 IAKDGDRGYF

-379 GIYRFDPISKTT
+379 GIYRYYPTSKTT
-391 KPYRTAKDIQSTYYC
+391 EPYRTAKNINSTYYC
-406 IHDILIDGSL
+406 IHDILIDDNL

-427 VTDLKTGKTTSY
+427 VTNLKTGQMTSY
-439 LHNPQDSTSLHSSK
+439 LNNPKDSTTIHSSK

-460 SDGRI
+460 SDARI
-465 YIGTADGLCYYQ
+465 YIGTADGLCYY
-477 KTTGD
+477 KRNTGE
-482 FTRVGELKGIIQAIT
+482 FIRVGELKGIVQSIT
-497 EDNSGMIWAGSKTN
+497 EDNNGMIWAGSKTN
-511 GLMRYD
+511 GLMCYD
-517 VKNNE
+517 VKNNK

-528 DNSPNSIPQN
+528 NENPNSLPQN
-538 AISALCLD
+538 AVSALCLD
-546 NNKRLWVGLLGKG
+546 NNKRLWIGFVGKG
-559 LCLYDNEK
+559 LCLYDSEK
-567 DEFVRC
+567 DGFVKC
-573 PAAELPN
+573 QGLELPN

-603 FNPGKNIIKSYSKS
+603 FNPGKNITKSYSKS

-629 SLITDEGEIMLGT
+629 SLVTDEGEIMLGT

-657 SYNAPLALTNVT
+657 SYNAPLKLTNVT
-669 IMGNSVENI
+669 IMGNSVDNI
-678 TDRLSVSY
+678 VNKLSVSY

-706 SYQYMLEGLDKDWI
+706 SYQYMLEGLDENWI
-720 RTRGENNH
+720 KARGENNH
-728 ISYNN
+728 ISYNK

-748 DGINC
+748 DGIDC
-753 KNEIRLNIEVKPP
+753 KNEIRLNIEVKPH
-766 FLRSNVAYSLYAM
+766 FLKSNVAYSLYAF

-789 RYYIIRSHKKQEKNL
+789 RYYIIRSHKKQKKNL
-804 MQLTREKEK
+804 MRLTREKEK

-839 PLDHLMKTTEI
+839 PLDHLMKTTDI
-850 NNKYG
+850 NDKYG
-855 DYLSIIEHNY
+855 DYLNIIEHNY

-889 YHKYNLKELIK
+889 YHKYNLKELVR
-900 KTYTVFELSVKQK
+900 KTYTVFELSIKQK
-913 NLQIDTSGIAEND
+913 KLDIDISGIADNS

-948 YAQKTIIISAGK
+948 YAKKTICISAES
-960 QNNNLLITVTD
+960 QNNNIVITVTD

-989 QIRRNRN
+989 QIKRNN
-996 SDSQAPGIGIGLH
+996 DNQTPGIGIGLH

-1016 MMNGSITVDNRKD
+1016 MMDGNITVDNRKD
-1029 GMKGVC
+1029 GVKGVC

-1040 PVVEI
+1040 PIIEI
-1045 KETEGESNETVRDEK
+1045 EETEKNKNEAVINEDDKEENTEIIKDEK
-1060 NFDEDTV
+1060 IEED
-1067 IVTDDK
+1067 
-1073 MADAAEDAV
+1073 AEDIV
-1082 SRKKVVI
+1082 SKKKVVI

-1097 NFLDKVLSSKYFI
+1097 DFLDKVLSNKYFI

-1132 SDIMMEGIDGFEV
+1132 SDVMMEGIDGFEV
-1145 CKRIKQNL
+1145 CKRIKSNI

-1189 ASYLIAQIDN
+1189 TSHMIAQIDN

-1206 YQRAFANNPL
+1206 YQRTFASNPL
-1216 SEVHA
+1216 AEVHA
-1221 ASQNQL
+1221 VSQNKL
-1227 DEEFIK
+1227 DEEFIE
-1233 QCTKIILDNLD
+1233 QCTKIILGNLD
-1244 NTDFSINLLAQELNM
+1244 NTEFSINSLAQELNM

-1329 VKQIK
+1329 MKQIK
-1334 DNSIHN
+1334 ENQ
-1340 FDFV
+1340 

>member
-1 MNKRIYLFILLSILL
+1 MGKRFYILVLL
-16 AWPAKCQSIF
+16 LTLAFTANSQSIF
-26 STTYNMD
+26 STIYNMD
-33 NGLANNRVNAITQ
+33 NGLSNNRVNAITQ

-61 RFDGVKFKTYILSDY
+61 RFDGIKFKTYILSDY
-76 IGENASSYI
+76 IDENASSYI
-85 THLFIDSRNM
+85 THLFIDSKNM

-104 TIFDYAN
+104 IVFDYIN
-111 NKFKAFNAITDDSI
+111 NKFKAFKAFTGDSI
-125 KITSLILD
+125 KIATPILD
-133 IVEDRN
+133 IAEDKDGN
-139 GDVWIGTEGQG
+139 VWIGTDGQG
-150 VFKFNVDAKERLTSF
+150 VFKFNLNEKQRLTSF
-165 TYSRNDTGTRKMVMS
+165 NYSGNKNVNRKMVTT

-203 NNGKITQYKADGRMH
+203 NTGKITQYKANGVENC
-218 SLSDNTIHKIYEDSH
+218 LSDNTIHKIYEDSH

-248 DYKTEKFR
+248 DYETETFR
-256 NYKDHSP
+256 NYKDNSTD
-263 NNLLYHIHDIT
+263 NLLYHIHDIT
-274 ELSPGNLLVACDN
+274 EFSPGNLLVASDN

-292 TTDDMKAKRADDS
+292 TTDDMNIKRADDTS
-305 DIKFRFSPE
+305 IKFRFSPE

-324 EQGLWLG
+324 EQSLWLG

-353 ENGSG
+353 GNGAG
-358 KVINC
+358 KVVNC
-363 IVKDGKGGYF
+363 IAKDGDRGYF

-379 GIYRFDPISKTT
+379 GIYRFDPTEKTT
-391 KPYRTAKDIQSTYYC
+391 KPYRTANDINSTYYC
-406 IHDILIDGSL
+406 IHDILIDGNL

-427 VTDLKTGKTTSY
+427 VTNLKTGQMISY
-439 LHNPQDSTSLHSSK
+439 LNNPKDSTTIHSSK

-465 YIGTADGLCYYQ
+465 YIGTADGLCYYK
-477 KTTGD
+477 KTTGE
-482 FTRVGELKGIIQAIT
+482 FIRVGELKGIVQAIT
-497 EDNSGMIWAGSKTN
+497 EDNNGLIWAGSLTN
-511 GLMRYD
+511 GLMCYD
-517 VKNNE
+517 VKNNK

-528 DNSPNSIPQN
+528 NGEPNSLPQN

-546 NNKRLWVGLLGKG
+546 NNKRLWVGLVGKG
-559 LCLYDNEK
+559 LCLYDSEK
-567 DEFVRC
+567 DGFVKC
-573 PAAELPN
+573 KGLELPN

-603 FNPGKNIIKSYSKS
+603 FNPGKNITKSYSKS
-617 SGLLNEQFTTGA
+617 SGLINEQFTTGA
-629 SLITDEGEIMLGT
+629 SLVTDEGEIMLGT
-642 VNGFCI
+642 VNGFCV

-657 SYNAPLALTNVT
+657 SYNAPLKLTNVT
-669 IMGNSVENI
+669 IMGNIVDNVTNE
-678 TDRLSVSY
+678 LSVSY

-706 SYQYMLEGLDKDWI
+706 SYQYMLEGLDSDWI
-720 RTRGENNH
+720 KARGENNH
-728 ISYNN
+728 ISYNK
-733 LPAGKYVLKIKGQNC
+733 LPAGKYTLKIKGQNS
-748 DGINC
+748 DGIDC
-753 KNEIRLNIEVKPP
+753 KNEIRLGIEVKPP
-766 FLRSNVAYSLYAM
+766 FLRSNTAYLLYSIAL
-779 AFLCICFLSI
+779 LCIIFLSI
-789 RYYIIRSHKKQEKNL
+789 RYYIIRSHKKQKKNL
-804 MQLTREKEK
+804 MKLTREKEK

-839 PLDHLMKTTEI
+839 PLDHLMKTTDI
-850 NNKYG
+850 NDKYG
-855 DYLSIIEHNY
+855 DYLNIIEHNY

-877 FRKVDSGVLKFA
+877 FRKVDSGVLEFA
-889 YHKYNLKELIK
+889 YRKYYLKELVR
-900 KTYTVFELSVKQK
+900 KTYTVFELSIKQK
-913 NLQIDTSGIAEND
+913 NLKIDTSGIADNF
-926 EIITDEES
+926 EITTDEES

-948 YAQKTIIISAGK
+948 YAKKTISVSAER
-960 QNNNLLITVTD
+960 QNNNLVITVTD

-989 QIRRNRN
+989 QIKRNN
-996 SDSQAPGIGIGLH
+996 DSQTPGIGIGLH

-1029 GMKGVC
+1029 GVKGVC
-1035 FTVSL
+1035 FTVTL

-1045 KETEGESNETVRDEK
+1045 EEKEENNTAVNEDSKDENPEIIKDEK
-1060 NFDEDTV
+1060 IEDN
-1067 IVTDDK
+1067 
-1073 MADAAEDAV
+1073 AEEAA
-1082 SRKKVVI
+1082 SKKKVVI

-1097 NFLDKVLSSKYFI
+1097 DFLDKVLSSKYFI

-1132 SDIMMEGIDGFEV
+1132 SDVMMEGIDGFEV
-1145 CKRIKQNL
+1145 CKRIKSNI

-1189 ASYLIAQIDN
+1189 ASHLIAQIDN

-1206 YQRAFANNPL
+1206 YQRAFASNPL
-1216 SEVHA
+1216 SEMHA
-1221 ASQNQL
+1221 VSQNKL
-1227 DEEFIK
+1227 DEDFIE

-1244 NTDFSINLLAQELNM
+1244 NTDFSINSLAQELNM

-1329 VKQIK
+1329 VKNLK
-1334 DNSIHN
+1334 GNE
-1340 FDFV
+1340 